1 MKSPIKLLS
10 LVVRATVLLLT
21 GSAVLV
27 VLSIFNASLHW
38 DIFSPAAEKI
48 LYGIFGSFVA
58 LGGFGAAISL
68 VLGIQEVVTSFRRL
82 VDRAHPESAPAAV
95 EAPRKSY
102 LVVLAAVLVLL
113 VVTISGFGLANRRIT
128 AHRIEVF
135 KLIAQDQMEQLGPRL
150 AAEVAGIQKPCN
162 SCGTET
168 MAELFDTMT
177 GLSFVSDATLY
188 LPDPADDTVLWRYPA
203 DGLYS
208 VRDASHQSKMARFFI
223 AKDDDRAV
231 KLALQGDPAWIN
243 QKNGGGGFT
252 WYHVVKDAQGHNRG
266 VLVIEGKPSE
276 SFRDYAA
283 GAAAQKKRARGR

>member
-21 GSAVLV
+21 GSAILV
-27 VLSIFNASLHW
+27 VLSIFNATLHW
-38 DIFSPAAEKI
+38 DIFSPAAEKV

-58 LGGFGAAISL
+58 LGAFGAAISL

-82 VDRAHPESAPAAV
+82 VDRAHPESAAASV

-102 LVVLAAVLVLL
+102 VVALAAVLVLL
-113 VVTISGFGLANRRIT
+113 ILIIGGFGLANRRIT

-150 AAEVAGIQKPCN
+150 ATEVAGIQKPCG
-162 SCGTET
+162 SCGTST
-168 MAELFDTMT
+168 LVQLFDTMA
-177 GLSFVSDATLY
+177 GLSFVSNATLY
-188 LPDPADDTVLWRYPA
+188 LPDPDDDTVLWRYPA
-203 DGLYS
+203 DGIYS
-208 VRDASHQSKMARFFI
+208 VRDAGQQSKMVRFFI

-243 QKNGGGGFT
+243 QKNSGAGFV
-252 WYHVVKDAQGHNRG
+252 WYHVVHDAQGHNRG
-266 VLVIEGKPSE
+266 VLVIDGNANE
-276 SFRDYAA
+276 SFRDYTA
-283 GAAAQKKRARGR
+283 GAAAQKKRAQH

>member
-21 GSAVLV
+21 GSAILV

-38 DIFSPAAEKI
+38 DIFSPAAEKV

-58 LGGFGAAISL
+58 LGAFGAAISV
-68 VLGIQEVVTSFRRL
+68 VLGIQELVTSFRRL
-82 VDRAHPESAPAAV
+82 VDRAHPETAASV

-102 LVVLAAVLVLL
+102 VLALAAVLVLL
-113 VVTISGFGLANRRIT
+113 VLIIGGFGLANRRIT

-150 AAEVAGIQKPCN
+150 ATEVAGIPKPCD
-162 SCGTET
+162 SCGTST
-168 MAELFDTMT
+168 LVQLFDTMA
-177 GLSFVSDATLY
+177 GLSFVRNATLY
-188 LPDPADDTVLWRYPA
+188 MADPDDDTVLWRYPA
-203 DGLYS
+203 EGIYS
-208 VRDASHQSKMARFFI
+208 VRDASQQSKMVRFFI

-243 QKNGGGGFT
+243 QKNGGAGFV
-252 WYHVVKDAQGHNRG
+252 WYHVVHDAQGHNRG
-266 VLVIEGKPSE
+266 VLVIDGNANE
-276 SFRDYAA
+276 SFRDYTA
-283 GAAAQKKRARGR
+283 GAAAQKKRAQH